1 MIEKKVRNNKLKKP
15 AIHYVMVAVYSLIVA
30 TIFFA
35 IYILIITAL
44 KTAKEYALGNTWK
57 LPNNGYHFENFLNV
71 FKVLTVNKTGYVG
84 MIWNTI
90 WITIAPAI
98 LNIAGTTLLSYAYA
112 KYNFFGRRAL
122 WMLNV
127 VTMTVALPGVAVSY
141 YKLFSDLG
149 LRNSP
154 LFLISC
160 WGGFGANFLMLVSF
174 WNSVSNSYA
183 EAAVM
188 DGAGHMSVFLKVM
201 FPQTLPL
208 VGVFFLLQ
216 FVAGWEGMGP
226 CLYYL
231 PNYPNMAYG
240 LYVYSTKTE
249 RTINY
254 PIYYSALI
262 MLAIPSIIMYAVFQ
276 DRIMRGMNIGGLKG

>member
-1 MIEKKVRNNKLKKP
+1 MKNNKQQKP
-15 AIHYVMVAVYSLIVA
+15 AVHYVMVCIYSVIVL

-35 IYILIITAL
+35 IYILFVTAL
-44 KTAKEYALGNTWK
+44 KTSKEYSLGNTWK
-57 LPNNGYHFENFLNV
+57 LPTNGYHFENFIDV
-71 FKVLTVNKTGYVG
+71 FKVLTVNKTGYIG

-90 WITIAPAI
+90 WITIAPAV
-98 LNIAGTTLLSYAYA
+98 LNIAGTTLLSYAYT
-112 KYNFFGRRAL
+112 KYNFFGRKAL
-122 WMLNV
+122 WLLNV
-127 VTMTVALPGVAVSY
+127 MTMTIALPGVSVSY
-141 YKLFSDLG
+141 YKLFTELG

-154 LFLISC
+154 LFLLSC
-160 WGGFGANFLMLVSF
+160 WGNFGANFLMLVSF
-174 WNSVSNSYA
+174 WSTISNSYA

-188 DGAGHMSVFLKVM
+188 DGAGHGTVFLKIM
-201 FPQTLPL
+201 FPQALPL
-208 VGVFFLLQ
+208 IGVFFLLQ

-262 MLAIPSIIMYAVFQ
+262 MLAIPSVILYAFFQ
-276 DRIMRGMNIGGLKG
+276 DRIMQGMNIGGLKG